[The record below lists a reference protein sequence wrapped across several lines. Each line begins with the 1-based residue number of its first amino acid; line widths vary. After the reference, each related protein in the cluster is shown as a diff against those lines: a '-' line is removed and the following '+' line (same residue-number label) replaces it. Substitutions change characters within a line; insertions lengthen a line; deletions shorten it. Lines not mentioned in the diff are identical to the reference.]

1 MKSKI
6 YFLLSLSLV
15 WFGELSAQNNSKE
28 LAKASAKA
36 SADSSYIAVN
46 TKAGWQFFSSYL
58 TPIKADSVMAD
69 SVMIEMV
76 VQHDRTIDWSQEQL
90 VGRIRLTSMLP
101 KNSQTLPFNLIYDTY
116 QLRVEPNG
124 RCYLRLASGS
134 LPDGDPVIIPIR
146 AKYKL

>member
-6 YFLLSLSLV
+6 YFLISLSLL

-28 LAKASAKA
+28 LAKALIKA

-46 TKAGWQFFSSYL
+46 KKAGWQFFSSYL
-58 TPIKADSVMAD
+58 APIKAD

-76 VQHDRTIDWSQEQL
+76 VQHDRAIDWKQDQL
-90 VGRIRLTSMLP
+90 IGRIKQDSMFPKTSQAISFMLMFDEY
-101 KNSQTLPFNLIYDTY
+101 L
-116 QLRVEPNG
+116 LRVESNG
-124 RCYLRLASGS
+124 RCYLRLTKGAI
-134 LPDGDPVIIPIR
+134 PDGDPVILPIR

>member
-6 YFLLSLSLV
+6 YFLISLSLL

-28 LAKASAKA
+28 LAKALIKA

-46 TKAGWQFFSSYL
+46 KKAGWQFFSSYL
-58 TPIKADSVMAD
+58 APIKVD

-76 VQHDRTIDWSQEQL
+76 VQHDRTIDWKQEQL
-90 VGRIRLTSMLP
+90 VGRIKSTSMLP
-101 KNSQTLPFNLIYDTY
+101 KASQTVSFSLIFDLY
-116 QLRVEPNG
+116 QLRIEPNG
-124 RCYLRLASGS
+124 RCYLRLAFGS
-134 LPDGDPVIIPIR
+134 LPNGDPVILPVR

>member
-6 YFLLSLSLV
+6 YFLLGLSLLC
-15 WFGELSAQNNSKE
+15 FGELSAQNNSKE
-28 LAKASAKA
+28 LAKAVEKA

-46 TKAGWQFFSSYL
+46 KKSGWQFFSSYL
-58 TPIKADSVMAD
+58 TPVKAD

-76 VQHDRTIDWSQEQL
+76 VQHDRTSDWNQEQL
-90 VGRIRLTSMLP
+90 VGRIKSTSMLP
-101 KNSQTLPFNLIYDTY
+101 KVSQTVSFSLISDLY

-124 RCYLRLASGS
+124 RCYLRLVSGS
-134 LPDGDPVIIPIR
+134 LPVGDPVILPIR

>member
-6 YFLLSLSLV
+6 YFLLGLSLLC
-15 WFGELSAQNNSKE
+15 FGELSAQNNSKE
-28 LAKASAKA
+28 LAKAVEKA

-46 TKAGWQFFSSYL
+46 KKAGWQFFSSYL
-58 TPIKADSVMAD
+58 TPVKAD

-76 VQHDRTIDWSQEQL
+76 VQHDRTSDWNQEQL
-90 VGRIRLTSMLP
+90 VGRIKSTSMLP
-101 KNSQTLPFNLIYDTY
+101 KVSQTVSFSLISDVY

-124 RCYLRLASGS
+124 RCYLHLVSGS
-134 LPDGDPVIIPIR
+134 LPVGDPVILPIR

>member
-6 YFLLSLSLV
+6 YFLLGLSLLC
-15 WFGELSAQNNSKE
+15 FGELSAQNNSKE
-28 LAKASAKA
+28 LAKAFEKA

-46 TKAGWQFFSSYL
+46 KKGDWQFLASYL
-58 TPIKADSVMAD
+58 TTVKTD
-69 SVMIEMV
+69 SVMIEMI
-76 VQHDRTIDWSQEQL
+76 VQHDRTIDWTQEQL
-90 VGRIRLTSMLP
+90 VGRIKSTSLLP
-101 KNSQTLPFNLIYDTY
+101 KASQTVSFSLIFDVY